1 MKEISKSEIR
11 FLDEASKQFDRYPH
25 ISCYRSPEFVAFRGY
40 TDEVEVYRF
49 DKHHPK
55 VATFTGQIKQVK
67 QEEK

>member
-1 MKEISKSEIR
+1 MREISKSELR
-11 FLDEASKQFDRYPH
+11 FLDEASKKFDQHPH
-25 ISCYRSPEFVAFRGY
+25 IRHYRGQEFVAFRGY